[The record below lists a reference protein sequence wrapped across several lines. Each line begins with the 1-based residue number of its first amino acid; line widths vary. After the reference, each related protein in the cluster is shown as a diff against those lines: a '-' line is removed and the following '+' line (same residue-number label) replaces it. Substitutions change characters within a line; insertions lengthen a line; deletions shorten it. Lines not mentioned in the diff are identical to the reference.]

1 MPPSSLPN
9 ESIVHQLMQ
18 QALDEG
24 VFPGAVLLVAREGN
38 ILLHRA
44 WGTADLFSARPV
56 GLDTVFDLA
65 SLTKPLAT
73 ALAVMR
79 LVETGRLVLDT
90 PMAAILPTISARDK
104 ARVTVRHLLS
114 HCSGWPAW
122 QPYFERLREH
132 PAEARRPLLT
142 QYLADE
148 PLVAKPGMVHL
159 YSDLD
164 FLALGLLVEACTG
177 VALDRYVRQEIY
189 RPLGIE
195 DLFFNPLD
203 AAHVLNG
210 VAGHA
215 GLFGTAAAVYALLE
229 SLLASYYKEALA
241 VPFSSHLVRTFWTRA
256 RGSTWA
262 LGFDSPSRPTSSSG
276 QYFSANSIGHLG
288 FTGTSFWT
296 DIERRITIVL
306 LTNRIHPS
314 RSNELIRIYRPRIH
328 DAVMRDLLDDA

>member
-1 MPPSSLPN
+1 
-9 ESIVHQLMQ
+9 
-18 QALDEG
+18 
-24 VFPGAVLLVAREGN
+24 
-38 ILLHRA
+38 
-44 WGTADLFSARPV
+44 
-56 GLDTVFDLA
+56 
-65 SLTKPLAT
+65 
-73 ALAVMR
+73 
-79 LVETGRLVLDT
+79 
-90 PMAAILPTISARDK
+90 
-104 ARVTVRHLLS
+104 
-114 HCSGWPAW
+114 
-122 QPYFERLREH
+122 
-132 PAEARRPLLT
+132 
-142 QYLADE
+142 
-148 PLVAKPGMVHL
+148 MVHL

-203 AAHVLNG
+203 AAPAARNYAATERCTWRDMVLCGAVHDDNAHVLNG